1 MASTGSPPNK
11 PTGNAIQASALNTLP
26 AVFACIVYFVAPALY
41 FGTEFYV
48 SQEHSPS
55 YSYKEHYTSQ
65 LAVSKEYID
74 KKTGRLAV
82 SPRGNLMN
90 LMFFSHGLLFLLG
103 QRLLLSSFKAS
114 KLVKARTIAAVG
126 YMIGTTLLAA
136 IPAGD
141 KEEEAGLAPFHILG
155 AVLAIGSGNVT
166 ALLTGIAAERWSLHK
181 VVPLVSGII
190 GLVSFVAFIAVGEKG
205 PTPGLYQRAS
215 IYPIE
220 VWMFFTADML
230 MGEISKFMKEM
241 DQEIIKQE

>member
-1 MASTGSPPNK
+1 MASTGSPSSK
-11 PTGNAIQASALNTLP
+11 HKDDTVSASSLHTLP
-26 AVFACIVYFVAPALY
+26 AVFACIVYFITPAIY

-48 SQEHSPS
+48 SQEYSPS

-65 LAVSKEYID
+65 LAVSEEYVE

-90 LMFFSHGLLFLLG
+90 LMFFVHGILYLLG
-103 QRLLLSSFKAS
+103 QRLLLNSFKAP
-114 KLVKARTIAAVG
+114 KLAKARTIAAVA

-155 AVLAIGSGNVT
+155 AVLAIVLGNVNS
-166 ALLTGIAAERWSLHK
+166 LLTGIAAERWGLHK
-181 VVPLVSGII
+181 VVSLISGVV

-205 PTPGLYQRAS
+205 TTPGLYQRAS

-220 VWMFFTADML
+220 AWMFFTADML